1 MTELVSKVI
10 FTGGCAQ
17 SIGMKELVEEVF
29 ETKARIGMPNNQEGI
44 PNNFLRT
51 GFAVPIG
58 MLKCIENMN
67 HHRRNLLEDKKGFLK
82 SIWGCFKEN
91 F

>member
-1 MTELVSKVI
+1 
-10 FTGGCAQ
+10 
-17 SIGMKELVEEVF
+17 MKELVEEVF

-44 PNNFLRT
+44 PSNFLRT

-82 SIWGCFKEN
+82 STYQMLKHVQKCSPIFFFRPKNNLLGIV
-91 F
+91 